1 MNNDNNLILLNFIL
15 LLEGLENYIQ
25 KTNHFP
31 NFARQLK
38 NITIPQEVERR
49 STLNNSEELFKTKL
63 LLFSGIRGNDL
74 PNDTKKEL
82 QTKYYQW
89 LSVAGIDTNNC
100 PKKLKHFLLEIMD
113 VIVSDSEKVYHE
125 MKGNLY
131 RRKKEKP
138 FTEEEYAKVFSEV
151 GNIMQSPPQLP
162 SADTIKGNSGVG
174 KEIFE
179 KIAKS
184 VSDSDRQNFHFYP
197 PLTDEERTDFEKKE
211 SEKDQKEPL
220 LEGLKISA
228 IAEIKTALSQ
238 PLSISIEELAVK
250 NQD

>member
-1 MNNDNNLILLNFIL
+1 
-15 LLEGLENYIQ
+15 
-25 KTNHFP
+25 
-31 NFARQLK
+31 
-38 NITIPQEVERR
+38 
-49 STLNNSEELFKTKL
+49 
-63 LLFSGIRGNDL
+63 
-74 PNDTKKEL
+74 
-82 QTKYYQW
+82 
-89 LSVAGIDTNNC
+89 
-100 PKKLKHFLLEIMD
+100 MD
-113 VIVSDSEKVYHE
+113 IIVSDSKKIYHE
-125 MKGNLY
+125 TKGDL
-131 RRKKEKP
+131 KKEKP
-138 FTEEEYAKVFSEV
+138 FSGQEYAKVFSEV

-162 SADTIKGNSGVG
+162 SADTIKGNSEVG

-197 PLTDEERTDFEKKE
+197 PLTDEERKDFEKKE